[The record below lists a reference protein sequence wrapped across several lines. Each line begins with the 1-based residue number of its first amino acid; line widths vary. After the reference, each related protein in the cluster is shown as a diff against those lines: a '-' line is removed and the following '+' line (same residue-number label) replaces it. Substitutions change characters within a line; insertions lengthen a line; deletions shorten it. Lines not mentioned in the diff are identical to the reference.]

1 MNYTIE
7 TKENFDII
15 SPTQSEFNSQM
26 AEEMKGL
33 VNNALAK
40 KRSLIIN
47 LKEVTSTTN
56 DIGELSNFHHKLY
69 QENLSFVLC
78 HVAAN
83 LKNELQKQ
91 ELLEE
96 LNITP
101 KLIEAIDIVS
111 MEGLER
117 ELMGDDLF

>member
-26 AEEMKGL
+26 AEEIKGL

-47 LKEVTSTTN
+47 LQEVASATK
-56 DIGELSNFHHKLY
+56 DVCVLYQFHQNLY

-83 LKNELQKQ
+83 LKNELQKN
-91 ELLEE
+91 ELVEE

-117 ELMGDDLF
+117 ELMGDDLI

>member
-15 SPTQSEFNSQM
+15 SPTQSEFNSQL
-26 AEEMKGL
+26 AEEIKGL

-47 LKEVTSTTN
+47 LKEVASATK
-56 DIGELSNFHHKLY
+56 DVCVLYQFHNSLY

-83 LKNELQKQ
+83 LKNELQKN
-91 ELLEE
+91 ELVEK

>member
-26 AEEMKGL
+26 AEEIKGL

-40 KRSLIIN
+40 KRSLILN

-56 DIGELSNFHHKLY
+56 DISELSNFHHNLY

-78 HVAAN
+78 HVAAS
-83 LKNELQKQ
+83 LKNELQQ
-91 ELLEE
+91 HELLEE

-101 KLIEAIDIVS
+101 TLIEAIDIVS

-117 ELMGDDLF
+117 ELLGEDF